1 MIQSCSEYMNE
12 NLSPKSLKGFEMQ
25 RLPRDIGKRKTLVLD
40 LDETLIH
47 CYENL
52 EI

>member
-1 MIQSCSEYMNE
+1 MIQSCLEYMNE
-12 NLSPKSLKGFEMQ
+12 NLQPKSLEGFEMR
-25 RLPRDIGKRKTLVLD
+25 RLPRDINKKKTLVLD

-52 EI
+52 